1 MNDTEIIEALR
12 TRLNVHSGRHLYG
25 ILGSY
30 SALERFSQGLQQ
42 ARTFAGEPFPT
53 PLSVNREILDAIP
66 DEEFKELVDN
76 EPKWPEPTKEHV
88 KQSFESFL
96 RSRLRDH
103 DLLVLSGL
111 EMLFAYNIELN
122 LFRTLSADDKRIILL
137 LPGKRTR
144 QGEAV
149 MFPGLTDQTYILPT
163 NFIAE
168 NHMWEL
174 MD

>member
-1 MNDTEIIEALR
+1 MTDTEIIEALR

-25 ILGSY
+25 ILGNY
-30 SALERFSQGLQQ
+30 SALERFSKSLQQ
-42 ARTFAGEPFPT
+42 ARTLAGEPFPT
-53 PLSVNREILDAIP
+53 PLSVNREILEAIP
-66 DEEFKELVDN
+66 DEEFKELADN
-76 EPKWPEPTKEHV
+76 EPKRPEPTMQHV

-111 EMLFAYNIELN
+111 EMLFAYHIELT
-122 LFRTLSADDKRIILL
+122 LFRTLSADDYRIILL
-137 LPGKRTR
+137 LPGKRSR
-144 QGEAV
+144 QGEVV
-149 MFPGLTDQTYILPT
+149 MFPGLTDQTYVLPT